1 MGLFSYVPIS
11 PFCVG
16 SQALAPHSTHSSV
29 SPFYLGRIAIER
41 LRFCLTLVTIFLRH
55 RRQQDRNCHRL
66 RLRPRLPLPSL
77 FNLRVASLYCTRVY
91 KSPSHGLV
99 KGRQSSPLC
108 SSFRLRAFVFARLL
122 DGKSNYRAEV
132 NCVSVAIEKA
142 GVDLVER
149 GEIAGNGSE
158 DKKEFK

>member
-11 PFCVG
+11 PFCVE

-41 LRFCLTLVTIFLRH
+41 LRFCRTLVTIFLRH
-55 RRQQDRNCHRL
+55 RRQQDRNYLCL
-66 RLRPRLPLPSL
+66 RLRLPLPPL
-77 FNLRVASLYCTRVY
+77 LYLRVAYLYCTRVY

-99 KGRQSSPLC
+99 NGRQSSPLY

-132 NCVSVAIEKA
+132 NCVSVAIEKV

-158 DKKEFK
+158 DKKGFK